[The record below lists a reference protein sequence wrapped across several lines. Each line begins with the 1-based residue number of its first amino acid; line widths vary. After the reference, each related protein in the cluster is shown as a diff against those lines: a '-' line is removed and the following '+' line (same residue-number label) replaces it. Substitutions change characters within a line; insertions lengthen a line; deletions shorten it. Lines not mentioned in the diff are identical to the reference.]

1 MVSKVDKMAE
11 KIDLREIENKAWSTY
26 MSQDGLYDIFM
37 GIMLLTLAIQA
48 YFYNIWFTSFIFVAV
63 LVVTLGKR
71 FITLPR
77 IGLVKFGKARMMKQM
92 KMMIALLI
100 VFLAVFA
107 LYYLSVIGN
116 KPHEIVSRLAIPA
129 IIASIFVIVAF
140 FLNYIRLGIYGLL
153 YAFSEILRGV
163 YDKPIRNIAV
173 LIIGIIAL
181 TIGLY
186 VLLQFLKK
194 YPLPEKEVN
203 IT

>member
-1 MVSKVDKMAE
+1 MIED
-11 KIDLREIENKAWSTY
+11 IDLREVEKKAWRTY

-77 IGLVKFGKARMMKQM
+77 IGLVKFGKTRMMKQM

-100 VFLAVFA
+100 VFLVVLT
-107 LYYLSVIGN
+107 LYYLSIFGN
-116 KPHEIVSRLAIPA
+116 KPHEIVGRLVIPA
-129 IIASIFVIVAF
+129 FIASIFVIVAY

-163 YDKPIRNIAV
+163 YDKPIRNIAILV
-173 LIIGIIAL
+173 IGMIAL
-181 TIGLY
+181 IVGLY
-186 VLLQFLKK
+186 VLIQFLKK
-194 YPLPEKEVN
+194 YPLPGKEEN
-203 IT
+203 LA

>member
-1 MVSKVDKMAE
+1 MAE
-11 KIDLREIENKAWSTY
+11 EIDLRKIEKKAWNTY

-77 IGLVKFGKARMMKQM
+77 IGLVEFGKTRIMKQM

-100 VFLAVFA
+100 VFLAVLT
-107 LYYLSVIGN
+107 LYYLSVLGN
-116 KPHEIVSRLAIPA
+116 KPHETVSRLAIPA
-129 IIASIFVIVAF
+129 LIASIFVIVAF

-181 TIGLY
+181 TIGIY
-186 VLLQFLKK
+186 VLLKFIKK
-194 YPLPEKEVN
+194 YPLPEKEVSV
-203 IT
+203 T

>member
-1 MVSKVDKMAE
+1 MAE
-11 KIDLREIENKAWSTY
+11 EIDLRKIEKKAWNTY

-48 YFYNIWFTSFIFVAV
+48 YFYNIWFTSLIFVAV

-77 IGLVKFGKARMMKQM
+77 IGLVKFGKTRMMKQM

-100 VFLAVFA
+100 VFLAVLT
-107 LYYLSVIGN
+107 LYYLSVLGN
-116 KPHEIVSRLAIPA
+116 KPHEIVGRLAIPA
-129 IIASIFVIVAF
+129 LIASIFVIVAF

-163 YDKPIRNIAV
+163 YDKPIRNIAI

-181 TIGLY
+181 TIGIY
-186 VLLQFLKK
+186 VLLKFIKK
-194 YPLPEKEVN
+194 YPLPEKEVSV
-203 IT
+203 T

>member
-1 MVSKVDKMAE
+1 MTEEM
-11 KIDLREIENKAWSTY
+11 DLRKIEKKAWSTY
-26 MSQDGLYDIFM
+26 MSQDGLYDIFI

-48 YFYNIWFTSFIFVAV
+48 YFYNIWFTSLIFVAV

-77 IGLVKFGKARMMKQM
+77 IGLVKFGKTRMMKQM

-100 VFLAVFA
+100 VFLAVLT
-107 LYYLSVIGN
+107 LYYLSVLGN

-129 IIASIFVIVAF
+129 LIASIFVIVAF

-181 TIGLY
+181 IIGLY

-194 YPLPEKEVN
+194 YPLPDKEVSV
-203 IT
+203 T

>member
-1 MVSKVDKMAE
+1 MAE
-11 KIDLREIENKAWSTY
+11 EIDLREIEKKAWNTY

-48 YFYNIWFTSFIFVAV
+48 YFYNIWSTFFIFVAV

-71 FITLPR
+71 FITFPR
-77 IGLVKFGKARMMKQM
+77 IGLVEFGKTRIMKQM

-100 VFLAVFA
+100 VFLAVLT
-107 LYYLSVIGN
+107 LYYLSVLGN

-129 IIASIFVIVAF
+129 LIASIFVIVAF

-181 TIGLY
+181 TIGIY
-186 VLLQFLKK
+186 VLLKFIKK
-194 YPLPEKEVN
+194 YPLPEKEVSV
-203 IT
+203 T

>member
-1 MVSKVDKMAE
+1 MTEEM
-11 KIDLREIENKAWSTY
+11 DLRKIEKKAWSTY
-26 MSQDGLYDIFM
+26 MSQDGLYDIFI

-48 YFYNIWFTSFIFVAV
+48 YFYNIWFTSLIFVAV

-77 IGLVKFGKARMMKQM
+77 IGLVKFGKTRMMKQM

-100 VFLAVFA
+100 VFLAVLT
-107 LYYLSVIGN
+107 LYYLSVLGN
-116 KPHEIVSRLAIPA
+116 KPHEIVGRLAIPA
-129 IIASIFVIVAF
+129 LIASIFVIVAF

-163 YDKPIRNIAV
+163 YDKPIRNIAI

-181 TIGLY
+181 IIGLY

-194 YPLPEKEVN
+194 YPLPDKEVS

>member
-1 MVSKVDKMAE
+1 MAE
-11 KIDLREIENKAWSTY
+11 EIDLRKIEKKAWNTY

-48 YFYNIWFTSFIFVAV
+48 YFYNIWFTSLIFVAV

-77 IGLVKFGKARMMKQM
+77 IGLVEFGKTRIMKQM

-100 VFLAVFA
+100 VFLAVLT
-107 LYYLSVIGN
+107 LYYLSVLGN
-116 KPHEIVSRLAIPA
+116 KPHEIVGRLAIPA
-129 IIASIFVIVAF
+129 LIASIFVIVAF

-163 YDKPIRNIAV
+163 YDKPIRNIAI

-181 TIGLY
+181 TIGIY
-186 VLLQFLKK
+186 VLLKFIKK
-194 YPLPEKEVN
+194 YPLPEKEVSV
-203 IT
+203 T